1 MRPFTKKRITRRSMH
16 HTHTGK
22 TNKTR
27 KNHGRPSVKVLPAN
41 FSLYGAKEHT
51 GKEILKYTRKNA
63 EKQKVKCIREN
74 ISWFGNYERAM
85 YEYTQNLNSSK
96 HLNKWKITKPTSLV
110 VVNERN
116 RGFFERLFARTT
128 QSLTPCISTHVPS
141 DASSHS
147 YWKMNNTERCLYEF
161 QFIYGYLSLK
171 EQYEFLLLLKSLL
184 DKKYLKVEK
193 KSFILENIG
202 NVIRYY
208 EVDSAITN
216 KRNNSKYEYTSK
228 RKMNH
233 LPVYAFES
241 IILVNICK
249 LFDEQGYSNM
259 EGLYVPRQS
268 SFWILFSNLMN
279 SVEEYILFRPY
290 QVLKV

>member
-1 MRPFTKKRITRRSMH
+1 MH
-16 HTHTGK
+16 PTHTSK

-27 KNHGRPSVKVLPAN
+27 KSRGRPSVKVLPLN

-51 GKEILKYTRKNA
+51 GKEILKYTRKNS
-63 EKQKVKCIREN
+63 EKQKTKTKTKCIREN
-74 ISWFGNYERAM
+74 VSWFGNYERAM
-85 YEYTQNLNSSK
+85 YEYTQNLNSNT
-96 HLNKWKITKPTSLV
+96 HLNTWKITTPTSLV

-116 RGFFERLFARTT
+116 RGFFEQLFSVT
-128 QSLTPCISTHVPS
+128 SHKLTSCISTHIPH
-141 DASSHS
+141 DASSHP

-184 DKKYLKVEK
+184 DKKYLKLDKK

-202 NVIRYY
+202 KVIRYY
-208 EVDSAITN
+208 EADTAITN
-216 KRNNSKYEYTSK
+216 KHNNSKYEYASR

-233 LPVYAFES
+233 LPVYAFEPT
-241 IILVNICK
+241 ILVNICK

-259 EGLYVPRQS
+259 AGLYVPRQT
-268 SFWILFSNLMN
+268 SFWILFSNAVN
-279 SVEEYILFRPY
+279 NVEEYILFRPY